1 MRYKTVLAL
10 LFISSPALAFVH
22 ISQLKPR
29 LPVNPDNPAVTF
41 LWNGDAP
48 ELTEKEDV
56 LDGSFADSSDQ
67 DLMAAL
73 LTRAMNT
80 WNSVPTAYVVLN
92 LQQDASASV
101 DENDE
106 TFSIVVEAQD
116 SQAVAAA
123 ALPSFLTR
131 DPDPTALE
139 NDPHVIHDCDITV
152 SNSSVSAKSLLRTLV
167 HELGHC
173 LGLGHPHSS
182 YRSIMSYSSLDDSAN
197 LALDDKAGVSFLYPE
212 PSESEDV
219 RYLTS
224 CGVVSGHHAGA
235 GFWWALPLLII
246 GGRRLLTTVRRK
258 LHDRDTRLLHDA
270 RLKASEP
277 ASPDET
283 PGH

>member
-1 MRYKTVLAL
+1 MRYKTLLAL
-10 LFISSPALAFVH
+10 YFVSSPALAFVH

-29 LPVNPDNPAVTF
+29 LPVNPSSPTVTF

-92 LQQDASASV
+92 LQQDASAHI

-116 SQAVAAA
+116 SEAVAAA
-123 ALPSFLTR
+123 ALPSFMTR

-139 NDPHVIHDCDITV
+139 SDPHVIHDCDISV

-224 CGVVSGHHAGA
+224 CGVVSGHPGA
-235 GFWWALPLLII
+235 SGFWWALPLFII
-246 GGRRLLTTVRRK
+246 GGRRFLTSARRN
-258 LHDRDTRLLHDA
+258 LHDRDSRLLHDSRPSA
-270 RLKASEP
+270 PEP
-277 ASPDET
+277 ASSHEIT
-283 PGH
+283 RR

>member
-1 MRYKTVLAL
+1 MRYKLAL
-10 LFISSPALAFVH
+10 AVFFVSSPALAFVH

-29 LPVNPDNPAVTF
+29 LPVNPNNPTVTF

-92 LQQDASASV
+92 LQQDASAHI

-123 ALPSFLTR
+123 ALPSFMTR

-139 NDPHVIHDCDITV
+139 SDPHVIHDCDISV

-224 CGVVSGHHAGA
+224 CGVVGGQQAAG

-246 GGRRLLTTVRRK
+246 GARRFLTSGRRN
-258 LHDRDTRLLHDA
+258 LHDRDSRLLHD
-270 RLKASEP
+270 
-277 ASPDET
+277 
-283 PGH
+283 

>member
-1 MRYKTVLAL
+1 MRSKLVLTLLLGSSQAL
-10 LFISSPALAFVH
+10 GFVH

-29 LPVNPDNPAVTF
+29 LPVSPDAPTVTF

-48 ELTEKEDV
+48 NLTEKEEV
-56 LDGSFADSSDQ
+56 LDGAFADSSDQ

-80 WNSVPTAYVVLN
+80 WNSVPTAYVNLN
-92 LQQDASASV
+92 SIQDASAHI

-106 TFSIVVEAQD
+106 TFSIVVEEQE

-123 ALPSFLTR
+123 ALPSFISSDPEPSDRER
-131 DPDPTALE
+131 DT
-139 NDPHVIHDCDITV
+139 HIIHDCDISV
-152 SNSSVSAKSLLRTLV
+152 SSSSVAAKALLRTLI

-182 YRSIMSYSSLDDSAN
+182 YRSIMSYSTMDDSSN

-219 RYLTS
+219 QYLTT
-224 CGVVSGHHAGA
+224 CGVVGGRSSAAGL
-235 GFWWALPLLII
+235 WLILPFLLI
-246 GGRRLLTTVRRK
+246 GWHRFSRRGK
-258 LHDRDTRLLHDA
+258 
-270 RLKASEP
+270 P
-277 ASPDET
+277 
-283 PGH
+283 

>member
-1 MRYKTVLAL
+1 MRYKFVL
-10 LFISSPALAFVH
+10 LFALGSSPALAFVH

-29 LPVNPDNPAVTF
+29 LPVSPENPTVTF

-48 ELTEKEDV
+48 DLTEKEDV

-80 WNSVPTAYVVLN
+80 WNSVPTAYVTLN
-92 LQQDASASV
+92 LEQDAAAHI

-123 ALPSFLTR
+123 ALPSFMTS

-139 NDPHVIHDCDITV
+139 NEPKVIHDCDISI

-182 YRSIMSYSSLDDSAN
+182 YRSIMSYSSLDESAN

-212 PSESEDV
+212 PGESEDV
-219 RYLTS
+219 RYLTT
-224 CGVVSGHHAGA
+224 CGVVGGQHSVSGLWLG
-235 GFWWALPLLII
+235 LPLAVV
-246 GGRRLLTTVRRK
+246 GWRRYRRK
-258 LHDRDTRLLHDA
+258 R
-270 RLKASEP
+270 
-277 ASPDET
+277 
-283 PGH
+283 